1 MILLVG
7 QVVILVG
14 VYWCPF
20 YHSVNTSKIIGA
32 NVQIIGINKWAYKN
46 FGAWKYVGVFIG
58 TIRENGC
65 YVFVEDTQHI
75 VSDGIDLKFIV
86 TIIKDI
92 S

>member
-1 MILLVG
+1 M
-7 QVVILVG
+7 
-14 VYWCPF
+14 
-20 YHSVNTSKIIGA
+20 
-32 NVQIIGINKWAYKN
+32 
-46 FGAWKYVGVFIG
+46 GVFIG

-65 YVFVEDTQHI
+65 YVFVEDTQRI